1 MKISIGCDHGG
12 YELKE
17 YIKENLL
24 YKGIEVIDMGTNST
38 ESVDVQEKVSD
49 LGILCCGTGIGMSIA
64 ANKFKGIRAAVVS
77 DCFSAKATREHN
89 NTNIIC
95 LGERVVGK
103 GLALRIVDE
112 WINAEFQGGRHEK
125 RLKMIEKIE
134 EENL

>member
-1 MKISIGCDHGG
+1 
-12 YELKE
+12 
-17 YIKENLL
+17 
-24 YKGIEVIDMGTNST
+24 
-38 ESVDVQEKVSD
+38 
-49 LGILCCGTGIGMSIA
+49 MSIT

-77 DCFSAKATREHN
+77 ECFSAKATRQHN

-112 WINAEFQGGRHEK
+112 WINAEFKGGRHEK
-125 RLKMIEKIE
+125 RLKMIKKIE